1 MISSRIFNIALIG
14 LALFA
19 FSVVGCATPQ
29 YSGGLPPRIDSVE
42 AAAGA
47 APQSVGLFRNSGRLK
62 SSGSC

>member
-47 APQSVGLFRNSGRLK
+47 APQSVGLFRN
-62 SSGSC
+62 